1 VSGVRRKIETI
12 LARLGRLKDEL
23 GNAAGDG
30 GESNR
35 RKNLFE
41 WVSFDLCGRSSIL
54 PHPRALERITD
65 ELQPLSERSSALD
78 YHETDSDGQFI
89 SELAEDLRDAV
100 MEYQVG
106 LGPPVS
112 CRMLR
117 CCAVRSTEIV
127 I

>member
-1 VSGVRRKIETI
+1 VPVVRGKIETI

-23 GNAAGDG
+23 GNAGDG
-30 GESNR
+30 GESDR
-35 RKNLFE
+35 RRILFE
-41 WVSFDLCGRSSIL
+41 WVSFDVCGRLSIL
-54 PHPRALERITD
+54 PHLRALERIVD
-65 ELQPLSERSSALD
+65 ELRPLSERSSGLD
-78 YHETDSDGQFI
+78 YQETDSDGQII

-117 CCAVRSTEIV
+117 SCAVRSTEIV
-127 I
+127 V

>member
-1 VSGVRRKIETI
+1 VGRKIETI

-35 RKNLFE
+35 RTILFE
-41 WVSFDLCGRSSIL
+41 WVSFDLCRQLSVLSHL
-54 PHPRALERITD
+54 RALERIVD
-65 ELQPLSERSSALD
+65 ELQPLSKRSSAPD
-78 YHETDSDGQFI
+78 YQETDSDGQII

-112 CRMLR
+112 YRTLKR
-117 CCAVRSTEIV
+117 CAARSTEIV
-127 I
+127 A